1 MKAKERQRESGG
13 AVPVKSPK
21 PPIDTRKEVSV
32 IAEVSDNT
40 IARVEKK
47 GIWLDENY
55 PRGGDKPSIK
65 DKNFE
70 GTNNEPSKMPVD
82 KKESANSRKISRTEP
97 DQSVSIFYL
106 LSLKKKNFKHLLDTL

>member
-55 PRGGDKPSIK
+55 PRGQGNKYTVL
-65 DKNFE
+65 E
-70 GTNNEPSKMPVD
+70 GTNSEPSKMPVD
-82 KKESANSRKISRTEP
+82 KKESANSRKISRIEP
-97 DQSVSIFYL
+97 EQSVSIFCL